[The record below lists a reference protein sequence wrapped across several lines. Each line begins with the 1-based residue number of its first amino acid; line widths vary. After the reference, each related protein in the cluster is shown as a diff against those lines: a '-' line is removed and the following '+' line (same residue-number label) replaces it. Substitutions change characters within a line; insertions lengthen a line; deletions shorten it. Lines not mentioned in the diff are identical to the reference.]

1 MKVKVTYLSVIREAV
16 GVDEE
21 TIEVRD
27 GSTVRELL
35 SSLMAKHGDR
45 LKQLVDPSSEIWNSI
60 MVTLNGE
67 LLSAADMEKVVAT
80 NAELLVGLPPFGG

>member
-45 LKQLVDPSSEIWNSI
+45 
-60 MVTLNGE
+60 
-67 LLSAADMEKVVAT
+67 
-80 NAELLVGLPPFGG
+80 